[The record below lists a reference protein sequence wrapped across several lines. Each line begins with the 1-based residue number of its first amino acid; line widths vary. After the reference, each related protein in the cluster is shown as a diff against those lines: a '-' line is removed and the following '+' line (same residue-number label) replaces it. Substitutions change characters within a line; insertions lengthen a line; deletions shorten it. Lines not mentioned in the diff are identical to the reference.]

1 MKRFFLLFGLF
12 VSLGAVAQSASRFDR
27 ADASWIRIVPPSA
40 QASSQTV
47 SGSLPLADSRKLGNL
62 SKQRLGEALAD
73 EIRQHIGT
81 LSPDKMLSSVE
92 LICYGAP
99 SGNARRSEMRG
110 SLKMQELKSVLTNRL
125 AAGKVTV
132 AWIPEDWEGIIR
144 LTRQLQ
150 NLPLQAAALDIMEHI
165 DVQKGRE
172 QQLKMLAGGET
183 YRQFQ
188 REVFTQVQRI
198 DYDVLIASRP
208 VAADGSQV
216 SLQGLYAT
224 AANHKPGST
233 EYSDIIDLAAR
244 LFPDNAEAAI
254 NAAGVALLRG
264 DVERA
269 AAYLH
274 PWRQDSRADLHL
286 GVMFL
291 LKGDATRAEVHLRL
305 AEAQGVQEATTALR
319 ALKAETYNWNNN
331 D

>member
-1 MKRFFLLFGLF
+1 MKRFFLLFGLL
-12 VSLGAVAQSASRFDR
+12 VSLGVAAQSTGRFNR

-40 QASSQTV
+40 QSTVQTIT
-47 SGSLPLADSRKLGNL
+47 GSLPLADSRKLGNL
-62 SKQRLGEALAD
+62 NKRRLGETLAQEISQRVGALP
-73 EIRQHIGT
+73 
-81 LSPDKMLSSVE
+81 PDKMLSSVE
-92 LICYGAP
+92 LTCYGAP

-110 SLKMQELKSVLTNRL
+110 SLKMQELKGVLTNRL
-125 AAGKVTV
+125 GAGKVTV

-144 LTRQLQ
+144 LTRQAQ
-150 NLPLQAAALDIMEHI
+150 DLPLQTAALDIMEHV

-172 QQLKMLAGGET
+172 QQLKMLAGGDT
-183 YRQFQ
+183 YRQLQ
-188 REVFTQVQRI
+188 QGVFPQVQRI
-198 DYDVLIASRP
+198 DYVAQIASRP
-208 VAADGSQV
+208 VVADGAQV
-216 SLQGLYAT
+216 SLAGLYAT
-224 AANHKPGST
+224 AQNHKPGST

-244 LFPDNAEAAI
+244 LFPDNADAAI

-305 AEAQGVQEATTALR
+305 AEAQGVHEATTALR
-319 ALKAETYNWNNN
+319 ALKAETYNWSNNE
-331 D
+331 